1 MKRFAFF
8 RKNNQIFARFITPDA
23 KYERYETVFDC
34 DNNYGIIMIKNG
46 ETTTE
51 TFYTEIQAVHYIN
64 NVTDNHEDY
73 KAVYCDDSDLILE
86 KGNDYITIKIVC

>member
-8 RKNNQIFARFITPDA
+8 RKNNQIFARFIAPNA

-73 KAVYCDDSDLILE
+73 KAVYCDDSDLI
-86 KGNDYITIKIVC
+86 

>member
-1 MKRFAFF
+1 MKSFAFF
-8 RKNNQIFARFITPDA
+8 RKNNQIFARFIAPDA

-46 ETTTE
+46 ETAME

-64 NVTDNHEDY
+64 NVANIHKDY

>member
-1 MKRFAFF
+1 MKSFAFF
-8 RKNNQIFARFITPDA
+8 RKNNQIFARFIAPNA

-46 ETTTE
+46 EITTE

-64 NVTDNHEDY
+64 NVADNHEDY
-73 KAVYCDDSDLILE
+73 KEVYRDDSDLILE